1 MKTKDIFFYVLGSLI
16 VTGFFFTLIA
26 SIILKQGQDTIN
38 LMLGALIAAFSTVVG
53 YFFGS
58 SQSSAKKD
66 ETISNIATSSTNT
79 PITPQ
84 P

>member
-1 MKTKDIFFYVLGSLI
+1 MKTKDVFFYVLGALI

-26 SIILKQGQDTIN
+26 SIYLKQGQDTIN

-58 SQSSAKKD
+58 SSSSAKKD
-66 ETISNIATSSTNT
+66 ETISNIVQQNNT
-79 PITPQ
+79 PS
-84 P
+84 

>member
-1 MKTKDIFFYVLGSLI
+1 MKINTVFFYVLGSMI
-16 VTGFFFTLIA
+16 VMGFFLTLLT
-26 SIILKQGQDTIN
+26 SIVLVQGQDTIN

-58 SQSSAKKD
+58 SSSSAKKD
-66 ETISNIATSSTNT
+66 ETISNIATSSTNSPT
-79 PITPQ
+79 TPQ